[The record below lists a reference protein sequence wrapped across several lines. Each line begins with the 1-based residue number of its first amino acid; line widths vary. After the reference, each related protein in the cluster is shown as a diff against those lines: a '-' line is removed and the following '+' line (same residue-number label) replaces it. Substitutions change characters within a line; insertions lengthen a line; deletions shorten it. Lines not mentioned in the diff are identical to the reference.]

1 MAQVNLLPHDVLQG
15 QKYRRRTLTILAL
28 GAAVLGL
35 IGLFFVLQIGRLS
48 TVNGDIEDAQQSNNS
63 LQTQINDNQ
72 KYEDLQVQAQ
82 QAQGQLD
89 EAYAGEVSFSGMLM
103 DLSRVIPSDAFL
115 TSFST
120 TITPAAPTEGGGTTT
135 TTTTPLIGTMT
146 MSGEAIGFDSLSQFL
161 TRLEMVQ
168 GWVNP
173 WMPTI
178 SADSAVANAF
188 TFTVSVDLTDQ
199 VETPRGR
206 GEVSSG
212 G

>member
-1 MAQVNLLPHDVLQG
+1 VSQVNLLPPDILQG
-15 QKYRRRTLTILAL
+15 QTYRRRTYSVIAL
-28 GAAVLGL
+28 GAVVLAVILG
-35 IGLFFVLQIGRLS
+35 FFLLQLGRLA
-48 TVNGDIEDAQQSNNS
+48 TVNGDIEDAQKTNDS
-63 LQTQINDNQ
+63 LQTQIDQNQ

-89 EAYAGEVSFSGMLM
+89 AAYAGEVSFSGILM

-115 TSFST
+115 TSLST
-120 TITPAAPTEGGGTTT
+120 TITGAPEEQGGETA
-135 TTTTPLIGTMT
+135 TTPTTLIGTMT

-178 SADSAVANAF
+178 AADSQVANAF
-188 TFTVSVDLTDQ
+188 TFTASVDLTDE

-206 GEVSSG
+206 GEVTG
-212 G
+212 GG

>member
-1 MAQVNLLPHDVLQG
+1 MSQVNLLPPDILQG
-15 QKYRRRTLTILAL
+15 QRYRRLTLTVLAAGAVVLAL
-28 GAAVLGL
+28 IVAFFLLQVGKLGSVNDDIAA
-35 IGLFFVLQIGRLS
+35 
-48 TVNGDIEDAQQSNNS
+48 AQQSNAH
-63 LQTQINDNQ
+63 LQDQIDEDQ

-89 EAYAGEVSFSGMLM
+89 AAYAGEVSFSGLLM

-115 TSFST
+115 TTWST
-120 TITPAAPTEGGGTTT
+120 TITGPPTATGGTTT

-146 MSGEAIGFDSLSQFL
+146 MGGEAIGFDSLSVWL

-178 SADSAVANAF
+178 SADSAVPNAF
-188 TFTVSVDLTDQ
+188 TFTTSVDLTQD
-199 VETPRGR
+199 
-206 GEVSSG
+206 
-212 G
+212 

>member
-1 MAQVNLLPHDVLQG
+1 MSQVNLLPPDILQG
-15 QKYRRRTLTILAL
+15 QRYRRRTLSVLLL

-35 IGLFFVLQIGRLS
+35 IALFYVLQIGRLS
-48 TVNGDIEDAQQSNNS
+48 TVNGDIEDAEQTNNS
-63 LQTQINDNQ
+63 LQTQIDENQ

-89 EAYAGEVSFSGMLM
+89 AAYAGEVSFSGLLM

-115 TSFST
+115 TSMST
-120 TITPAAPTEGGGTTT
+120 TITPTSSSEGGET

-178 SADSAVANAF
+178 SADSEVPNAF
-188 TFTVSVDLTDQ
+188 TFTTSVDLTDE
-199 VETPRGR
+199 VVTPRGR
-206 GEVSSG
+206 GEVTSG

>member
-1 MAQVNLLPHDVLQG
+1 MSQVNLLPPDILQG
-15 QKYRRRTLTILAL
+15 QRYRRRTYSIAAL
-28 GAAVLGL
+28 GAVIIAVILA
-35 IGLFFVLQIGRLS
+35 FFFLQVGRLS
-48 TVNGDIEDAQQSNNS
+48 TVNGDIEDAQQTNTS
-63 LQTQINDNQ
+63 LQTQIDENQ

-89 EAYAGEVSFSGMLM
+89 AAYAGEVSFSGMLM

-115 TSFST
+115 TSMST
-120 TITPAAPTEGGGTTT
+120 TITPTSSAEGAET

-161 TRLEMVQ
+161 TQLQMVQ

-178 SADSAVANAF
+178 SADTEVPNAF
-188 TFTVSVDLTDQ
+188 TFTTSVDLTDE

-206 GEVSSG
+206 GEVPSG

>member
-1 MAQVNLLPHDVLQG
+1 MSQVNLLPPDILQG
-15 QKYRRRTLTILAL
+15 QRYRRRTLTILAL

-35 IGLFFVLQIGRLS
+35 IALFFILQVGRLA
-48 TVNGDIEDAQQSNNS
+48 TVNGDVEDAQRTNTS
-63 LQTQINDNQ
+63 LQTQIDQNQ

-82 QAQGQLD
+82 EAQAQLD
-89 EAYAGEVSFSGMLM
+89 SAYAGEVSFSGMLM

-120 TITPAAPTEGGGTTT
+120 TITGAPEAGGTAT
-135 TTTTPLIGTMT
+135 TTTTPLVGSMT

-161 TRLEMVQ
+161 TRLEMVK

-178 SADSAVANAF
+178 AADSAVANAF

-206 GEVSSG
+206 GEVTSG